1 MVAQD
6 IESNA
11 LRTVVISPEL
21 IVDPRFMAL
30 WLNPQF
36 QKKVDCICFDEAHCI
51 SQWGRD
57 FRSAY
62 IQIGRLFSI
71 LGSTVSFFFTS
82 ALCQSVLIDMLKISG
97 LSHCTEVIQ
106 RSNNRP
112 NIHFCVRPMKF
123 TLQSCFDLAFLLPLD
138 AKVEDEAWVE
148 MNISPFLVYCNS
160 RLDTIRMARFLQ
172 SHLPRNNRGRIW
184 GICCTDTC
192 GMVRQALTKCS
203 REPLKLA

>member
-11 LRTVVISPEL
+11 LCTVVISPKL

-82 ALCQSVLIDMLKISG
+82 ATLCQSVLIDMLKISG

-106 RSNNRP
+106 RSNNRL
-112 NIHFCVRPMKF
+112 NIHFCIRPMKF

-160 RLDTIRMARFLQ
+160 CLNTIQTARFLQ
-172 SHLPRNNRGRIW
+172 SCLPWNN
-184 GICCTDTC
+184 
-192 GMVRQALTKCS
+192 
-203 REPLKLA
+203 

>member
-1 MVAQD
+1 
-6 IESNA
+6 
-11 LRTVVISPEL
+11 
-21 IVDPRFMAL
+21 MAL

-51 SQWGRD
+51 GQWDQD

-62 IQIGRLFSI
+62 IQIGQLFSI

-82 ALCQSVLIDMLKISG
+82 ATLRESVLIDMMKISG

-112 NIHFCVRPMKF
+112 NIHFCIRPMKF

-160 RLDTIRMARFLQ
+160 HLDTIQMARFLR
-172 SHLPRNNRGRIW
+172 SRLPWNNQDHIVWYHSGMSDTFRKEVEADFKTGQIW
-184 GICCTDTC
+184 GICCTDAC
-192 GMVRQALTKCS
+192 GMVRQ
-203 REPLKLA
+203 PLLSVQGSH